1 MLLLCNNTTLLQD
14 LTSVTPSYILEVI
27 KSVIGY
33 FNLDPNRVLDIILE
47 SFESQPHHHKFFISL
62 LEQYVPDSKTMC
74 DLISFKF
81 SFYLSSNN
89 EDKEVTIG
97 FLESSSKPFLQ
108 PQVTPKSLYLV
119 TALLIQHGVMK
130 LQDVYS
136 LLAPDDAEISRM
148 ADKEIRDAKEFVRR
162 LNIVSTAAKNE
173 DEDKETDGKEKH
185 ENNQKFGLLE
195 ALIKVGDWSHAQKIL
210 NQLPTYFATAQP
222 DVARELCGLVH
233 ILIDPVYQVSPALN
247 TAGRGQSLHNS
258 RATLNDFLKSPLVS
272 PQRRGWR
279 ILLICFS
286 ASLGQFRPQSP
297 DQVPAAP
304 AA

>member
-1 MLLLCNNTTLLQD
+1 
-14 LTSVTPSYILEVI
+14 
-27 KSVIGY
+27 
-33 FNLDPNRVLDIILE
+33 
-47 SFESQPHHHKFFISL
+47 
-62 LEQYVPDSKTMC
+62 
-74 DLISFKF
+74 
-81 SFYLSSNN
+81 
-89 EDKEVTIG
+89 
-97 FLESSSKPFLQ
+97 
-108 PQVTPKSLYLV
+108 
-119 TALLIQHGVMK
+119 MK

-173 DEDKETDGKEKH
+173 DEDKETDGMDKH

-195 ALIKVGDWSHAQKIL
+195 ALIKVGDWGHAQKIL

-258 RATLNDFLKSPLVS
+258 RAALSDFLKSPLLS
-272 PQRRGWR
+272 RRGEAGEY
-279 ILLICFS
+279 F
-286 ASLGQFRPQSP
+286 
-297 DQVPAAP
+297 
-304 AA
+304 